1 MSLCVSHTQSR
12 HPPPHRLQIPPD
24 LPPLRA
30 LVQLFPDFYGLIVEN
45 FGFDCIFLR
54 PVQLR

>member
-1 MSLCVSHTQSR
+1 MSLCVS
-12 HPPPHRLQIPPD
+12 IPPD

-30 LVQLFPDFYGLIVEN
+30 LVQLFPDRYGFIVEN

-54 PVQLR
+54 PV